1 MTGDGRQVMAKAH
14 IAFVIQH
21 MPRFKKNG
29 YNSVRKNVGIGQ
41 IG

>member
-1 MTGDGRQVMAKAH
+1 MAKAH

-29 YNSVRKNVGIGQ
+29 YNSVRKNVAIGQ